1 MQTATGGRKNQF
13 DTVELDEI
21 EKSIEWKISK
31 GTLFPI
37 DEIFASRPAHESG
50 GAGLATTVNDY
61 ARYCAMI
68 LAGGQ
73 IDGTEILTKKTLE
86 LHLSD
91 LTPQLTSKNF
101 SRDFGEGAAFM
112 KFGGGYGIKYLGDPG
127 ADVGIDYYFWGGAF
141 NTFFWIDRDNGHF
154 GVFATNHSPPQY
166 NISDDIEQIVDEAK
180 L

>member
-1 MQTATGGRKNQF
+1 MVITWQHYIPLEPDFSDIKAK
-13 DTVELDEI
+13 LDWAI
-21 EKSIEWKISK
+21 GNPTQSAKI
-31 GTLFPI
+31 
-37 DEIFASRPAHESG
+37 AS
-50 GAGLATTVNDY
+50 
-61 ARYCAMI
+61 
-68 LAGGQ
+68 
-73 IDGTEILTKKTLE
+73 
-86 LHLSD
+86 
-91 LTPQLTSKNF
+91 
-101 SRDFGEGAAFM
+101 EGAAFM